1 MDPDIV
7 LRERSPAQK
16 DGSCTSPLTG
26 GPAGAAVIHTEGRRA
41 GGGGQGT
48 NADSGSFG
56 RWTVVMSM

>member
-26 GPAGAAVIHTEGRRA
+26 GPAGVAVIHTEGRRV
-41 GGGGQGT
+41 GGVE
-48 NADSGSFG
+48 SGD
-56 RWTVVMSM
+56 

>member
-26 GPAGAAVIHTEGRRA
+26 GPAGVAVIHTEGRRV
-41 GGGGQGT
+41 GGGGVRGLM
-48 NADSGSFG
+48 
-56 RWTVVMSM
+56 RTVSVSEDGPW